1 MGRPKGAT
9 SKIAEEL
16 DVDPRTVRRALD
28 AAGMGQEQ
36 AEADFGAA
44 VEVVRVFV
52 DNERVV
58 GHHATRVTTNPGI
71 RDARQRFE
79 ELKAQKLE
87 LEIAVTEGR
96 LIDRQAVTD
105 TGVRLL
111 TEIREAFLRLGRRVA
126 DQAVGKD
133 AREIARLVESEA
145 RTILEDLADEK
156 RFFARLQED
165 ALS

>member
-1 MGRPKGAT
+1 MRGHPPTPHGSPPHYFHQKRRQND
-9 SKIAEEL
+9 SRE
-16 DVDPRTVRRALD
+16 RTWADLRERQAKSRKNSTLILGPF
-28 AAGMGQEQ
+28 AAR
-36 AEADFGAA
+36 F
-44 VEVVRVFV
+44 
-52 DNERVV
+52 V